1 MTTGA
6 ILWFIVYFAATAL
19 FFGIAA
25 VVAVRGISELKDLL
39 HK

>member
-1 MTTGA
+1 MSTGA
-6 ILWFIVYFAATAL
+6 ILWFIIYFVATAV

-39 HK
+39 HR